1 MEVKAAFSWL
11 QSSAAKANARLH
23 VQKETSAT
31 GGLQDKAS
39 KEGPEDGD
47 NVEGAHHNQDS
58 SVEPGR
64 PPRYSTVKLQ

>member
-47 NVEGAHHNQDS
+47 NVEGAHHNQC
-58 SVEPGR
+58 VTENI
-64 PPRYSTVKLQ
+64 